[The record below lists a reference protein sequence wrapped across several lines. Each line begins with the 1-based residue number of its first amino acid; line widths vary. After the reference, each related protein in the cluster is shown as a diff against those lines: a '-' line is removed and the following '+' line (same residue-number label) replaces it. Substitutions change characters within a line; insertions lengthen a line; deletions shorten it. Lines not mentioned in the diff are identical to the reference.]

1 VFATMTLDVTA
12 GVLCPR
18 TPSGRFWDS
27 FRIADNP
34 QVGFLMTTSAF
45 SGTDSHNLLDRCR
58 KS

>member
-1 VFATMTLDVTA
+1 MTLDVTA